1 MGFFS
6 AEEVERLAAKE
17 IRMAPLVKM
26 EFEGDT
32 AYCWN
37 GYTPITTG
45 ENEYLPM
52 YGAAAI
58 SGLGFSAG
66 TASENVTVSLSGLPD
81 DALPFLSQALSAT
94 NSISQRMLTVYIQ
107 FFDINWQPE
116 GPPIGIFYGFMQ
128 PPTITRTAATETEG
142 ASQSISITAENAL
155 FFRSKPKNGRYT
167 DQDQKR
173 RSPTDR
179 GFEFVKSL
187 TFKNFTYPDF

>member
-1 MGFFS
+1 MGFFT
-6 AEEVERLAAKE
+6 AEEVERLASKE

-37 GYTPITTG
+37 GYTEITTG
-45 ENEYLPM
+45 GNTYLPM
-52 YGAAAI
+52 YGAASI
-58 SGLGFSAG
+58 NGLGFSGG

-81 DALPFLSQALSAT
+81 EGLPVLAQALAAS
-94 NSISQRMLTVYIQ
+94 NSISQKMLTAYIQ
-107 FFDINWQPE
+107 FFDVNWQPE

-128 PPTITRTAATETEG
+128 PPQITRTAATETEG
-142 ASQSISITAENAL
+142 ATQSISIVAENVL
-155 FFRSKPKNGRYT
+155 FNRSKPKNGRYT